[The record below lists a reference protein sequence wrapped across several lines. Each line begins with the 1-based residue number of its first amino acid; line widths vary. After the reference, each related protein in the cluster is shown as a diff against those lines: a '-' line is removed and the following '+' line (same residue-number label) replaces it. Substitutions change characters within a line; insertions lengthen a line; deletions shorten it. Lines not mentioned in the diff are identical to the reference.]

1 MGERNAKNRQDM
13 HSQEFSSVMLSE
25 CKGQIGNHEVICKSI
40 LQHTICELWE
50 VTMYQLKK
58 CCK

>member
-40 LQHTICELWE
+40 LHIQFVNCG
-50 VTMYQLKK
+50 K
-58 CCK
+58 